1 MAEDF
6 QIVDSE
12 HGTQV
17 TLEGLD
23 IFLVEDD
30 FLILLDLKTILEDA
44 GATVVTAAS
53 VREGLELSE
62 KVYSAAILDIRLPD
76 GMVFP
81 VAERLSKSRVPIIFH
96 SGNAE
101 ASTVKDL
108 FPEAIALLKPAQEH
122 MLIDTIKQ
130 NAIVPS

>member
-1 MAEDF
+1 MVLD
-6 QIVDSE
+6 
-12 HGTQV
+12 
-17 TLEGLD
+17 GLN

-53 VREGLELSE
+53 VREGLALSE
-62 KVYSAAILDIRLPD
+62 KKYAAAVLDIRLPD
-76 GMVFP
+76 GEVFP

-101 ASTVKDL
+101 ATAVKDL
-108 FPEAIALLKPAQEH
+108 FPDAIALLKPAQEH
-122 MLIDTIKQ
+122 TLIDAIRE

>member
-1 MAEDF
+1 MPQDLST
-6 QIVDSE
+6 IDSE
-12 HGTQV
+12 QRADVVLNG
-17 TLEGLD
+17 LE

-53 VREGLELSE
+53 VCEGLALSE
-62 KVYSAAILDIRLPD
+62 KNYAAAVLDIRLPD
-76 GMVFP
+76 GEVFP
-81 VAERLSKSRVPIIFH
+81 VAERLSKSRIPIIFH

-101 ASTVKDL
+101 AHAVKDL
-108 FPEAIALLKPAQEH
+108 FPDAVALLKPAQEH
-122 MLIDTIKQ
+122 MLIDAIKQ